1 MNIVGGIK
9 LPKSADASDLYIQCN
24 EFASINYQED
34 DKKVVLI
41 QGGMVSSNSYFNSFY
56 EKFYTKYT
64 ILSSIYYV
72 LKLKGDFKVS
82 VYREVNGEKS
92 RKIIVEQNF
101 EKCQFSVPVKILPIN
116 LLQNENAG
124 RIYFEIIC
132 SSEQGVFQEAWIAT
146 DENKAREVSL
156 AITIC
161 TFRKEAYIK
170 NTLTTIFQD
179 KLLQNKDFK
188 LFVVDNGRTLNED
201 DFTQP
206 KLKLVPNINA
216 GGSGGFTR
224 GLVEA
229 LEENVYSHF
238 LLMDDDIELESECIY
253 RLFSLYEYANTD
265 FAVAGG
271 LLNLQ
276 EKHMLYEAGATYNED
291 SKTRGFAPGSLSAA
305 NNNIDLRSSS
315 SLNKLLVE
323 EHIDYGGFWFFSFS
337 QEVVKEIKLPLP
349 LFIKIDDIEF
359 CLRIKDLGNKIVAFP
374 SIAVWHQ
381 PASAKNLNW
390 ETYYYI
396 RNDLITYTIHYSIEY
411 MDTVQHFT
419 KVILHSLS
427 RFDYNHVE
435 MVIKSF
441 EDYIKGPDFIKNSE
455 PEVLHLNI
463 IKLSKSFNN
472 QNKIDEVAGINLLT
486 RWFQVAAKSSIKW
499 SSVSR
504 EWKSASKEMTS
515 TIFWQQYLGLKVK
528 VNGNK
533 LSSNPDSITI
543 VLQEV
548 MKADS

>member
-1 MNIVGGIK
+1 MHIVGGIK
-9 LPKSADASDLYIQCN
+9 LPKSADVFDLYIQCN
-24 EFASINYQED
+24 EAASINYQED
-34 DKKVVLI
+34 DKKVVLR
-41 QGGMVSSNSYFNSFY
+41 QGGIICSNSYFNSFY

-64 ILSSIYYV
+64 TLSSIYYV
-72 LKLKGDFKVS
+72 LKLEGDFKVS
-82 VYREVNGEKS
+82 VYREVKEENKKEIISQEK
-92 RKIIVEQNF
+92 F
-101 EKCQFSVPVKILPIN
+101 EKCQFSDPIKILPIN
-116 LLQNENAG
+116 LLQDENAG

-132 SSEQGVFQEAWIAT
+132 SSEQGAFKEACIAT
-146 DENKAREVSL
+146 DENKTREVSL
-156 AITIC
+156 AIIIC
-161 TFRKEAYIK
+161 TFKKEDYIK
-170 NTLTTIFQD
+170 NTLSTIFQD
-179 KLLQNKDFK
+179 KLLETKNFK
-188 LFVVDNGRTLNED
+188 LFVVDNGRTLD
-201 DFTQP
+201 KADFKEP

-224 GLVEA
+224 GLIEA

-253 RLFSLYEYANTD
+253 RLFSLYEYAKTD

-291 SKTRGFAPGSLSAA
+291 SKTRGFAPGSLTAV

-337 QEVVKEIKLPLP
+337 KEVVKEIKLPLP

-381 PASAKNLNW
+381 PASAKKLNW

-396 RNDLITYTIHYSIEY
+396 RNDLITYAIHYSIEY

-427 RFDYNHVE
+427 SFDYNYAE

-463 IKLSKSFNN
+463 LKLSKSFNN
-472 QNKIDEVAGINLLT
+472 QNEVDELAGINLLT
-486 RWFQVAAKSSIKW
+486 RWFQVAAKSSIEW

-504 EWKSASKEMTS
+504 EWKIASKDLTS
-515 TIFWQQYLGLKVK
+515 TLFWQQYLGLK
-528 VNGNK
+528 N
-533 LSSNPDSITI
+533 
-543 VLQEV
+543 
-548 MKADS
+548 